1 MRKGSGSFGIIMAS
15 RRRLYL
21 LLECS
26 EAIHITVLP
35 TGFTYSESPMRT
47 LCLSASSSETGTMW
61 RPADLAKEV
70 DARAVVHPVSVTA
83 FTFTMLPVAMGLPWD
98 QSLRVIEG
106 MPATGLPPATGLL
119 PAIW

>member
-1 MRKGSGSFGIIMAS
+1 M
-15 RRRLYL
+15 
-21 LLECS
+21 LECS
-26 EAIHITVLP
+26 DAIQMIVFP
-35 TGFTYSESPMRT
+35 TGFTYSQSPMCT

-98 QSLRVIEG
+98 QSLRVIDG
-106 MPATGLPPATGLL
+106 MPATGLL